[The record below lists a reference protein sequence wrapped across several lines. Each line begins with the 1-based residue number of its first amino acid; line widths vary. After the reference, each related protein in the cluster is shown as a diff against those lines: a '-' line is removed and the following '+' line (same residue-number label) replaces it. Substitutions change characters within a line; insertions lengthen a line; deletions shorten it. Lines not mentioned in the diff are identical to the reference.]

1 MTLCQIVGHAIAP
14 VAHPSLTSWKL
25 ALCQRLDADGKPDG
39 TPPVVAIDPLG
50 AGLDQIVLMTT
61 DGKAAMEMT
70 GDPRSPVRN
79 SIIGLVD
86 QAQSGFVDSK
96 IG

>member
-1 MTLCQIVGHAIAP
+1 
-14 VAHPSLTSWKL
+14 
-25 ALCQRLDADGKPDG
+25 
-39 TPPVVAIDPLG
+39 
-50 AGLDQIVLMTT
+50 MTT

-86 QAQSGFVDSK
+86 NVDSGIRK
-96 IG
+96 FGDSERQETAKTSIG